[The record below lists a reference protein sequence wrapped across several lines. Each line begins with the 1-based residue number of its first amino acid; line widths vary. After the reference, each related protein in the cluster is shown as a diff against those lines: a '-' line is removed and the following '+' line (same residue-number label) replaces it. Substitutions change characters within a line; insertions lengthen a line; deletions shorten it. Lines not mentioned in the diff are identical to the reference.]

1 MDTKEFFNGLEIEET
16 DKDKAEAY
24 IKSKGLFAHMQIKNK
39 MLAWSSDKAIKY
51 SQIASYY
58 RYDKRIR
65 IILYK
70 YIAYL
75 EEYYRAILLD
85 NFSDSTE
92 QNFWINEIKT
102 KIDQGKQLN
111 VILEDLGF
119 RELLKQLKS
128 MPNDIKSNCNN
139 FDKVRLKENLYALK
153 ELRNAVMHNKFL
165 LMYRGFSMCYFAKGR
180 KGSTLRDNI
189 LNLVNFLPEDV
200 GKNCIKDINAC
211 KENRNTEKDTEWD
224 LPEQAI
230 VVIE

>member
-1 MDTKEFFNGLEIEET
+1 MDTKDFFEGLEIEEK
-16 DKDKAEAY
+16 DKHKAEAY

-92 QNFWINEIKT
+92 QNFWI
-102 KIDQGKQLN
+102 KIIADKINSGIRLDI
-111 VILEDLGF
+111 ILENLGF
-119 RELLKQLKS
+119 RSLLNQ
-128 MPNDIKSNCNN
+128 IKLLPDN
-139 FDKVRLKENLYALK
+139 LKEYSFNYNKPIRKNIDALI

-165 LMYRGFSMCYFAKGR
+165 LMYRGFEMCYFAKGR

-189 LNLVNFLPEDV
+189 LNLVNFLPKEV
-200 GKNCIKDINAC
+200 GENCIKDINAC

>member
-1 MDTKEFFNGLEIEET
+1 MDTKEFFNGLEIEEK

-39 MLAWSSDKAIKY
+39 MLAWSSDKTIKY

-92 QNFWINEIKT
+92 QNFWI
-102 KIDQGKQLN
+102 KIIADKINSGIRLDI
-111 VILEDLGF
+111 ILENLGF
-119 RELLKQLKS
+119 RSLLNQ
-128 MPNDIKSNCNN
+128 IKLLPDN
-139 FDKVRLKENLYALK
+139 LKEYSFNYNKPIRKNIDALI

-165 LMYRGFSMCYFAKGR
+165 LMYRGFEMCYFAKGR

-200 GKNCIKDINAC
+200 GVNCIKDINAC

>member
-39 MLAWSSDKAIKY
+39 LLAWSNKAIKY

-85 NFSDSTE
+85 KFSDSTE
-92 QNFWINEIKT
+92 QNFWI
-102 KIDQGKQLN
+102 KIIADKINSGIRLDI
-111 VILEDLGF
+111 ILENLGF
-119 RELLKQLKS
+119 RSLLNQ
-128 MPNDIKSNCNN
+128 IKLLPDN
-139 FDKVRLKENLYALK
+139 LKEYSFNSNKPIRKNIDALI

-200 GKNCIKDINAC
+200 GVNCIKDINAC

-224 LPEQAI
+224 LPEQAL

>member
-39 MLAWSSDKAIKY
+39 LLAWSSDKAIKY

-92 QNFWINEIKT
+92 QNFWI
-102 KIDQGKQLN
+102 KIIADKINSGIRLGI
-111 VILEDLGF
+111 ILENLGF
-119 RELLKQLKS
+119 RSLLNQ
-128 MPNDIKSNCNN
+128 IKLLPDN
-139 FDKVRLKENLYALK
+139 LKEYSFNSNKPIRKNIDALI

>member
-39 MLAWSSDKAIKY
+39 MLAWSSEKAIKY

-75 EEYYRAILLD
+75 EEYYRALLLD
-85 NFSDSTE
+85 NFCDDL
-92 QNFWINEIKT
+92 QQDFWI
-102 KIDQGKQLN
+102 KIIADKINSGVRLDI
-111 VILEDLGF
+111 ILENLGF
-119 RELLKQLKS
+119 RSLLNQ
-128 MPNDIKSNCNN
+128 IKLLPDN
-139 FDKVRLKENLYALK
+139 LKEYNFNYNKPIRKNIDALI

-165 LMYRGFSMCYFAKGR
+165 LMYRGYEMCYFAKDR

-189 LNLVNFLPEDV
+189 LNLVNFLPKEV
-200 GKNCIKDINAC
+200 GENCIKDINAC
-211 KENRNTEKDTEWD
+211 KEDRNTEKDTEWD
-224 LPEQAI
+224 LPEQAL

>member
-39 MLAWSSDKAIKY
+39 LLAWSDKAIKY

-65 IILYK
+65 IVLYK

-92 QNFWINEIKT
+92 QNFWI
-102 KIDQGKQLN
+102 KIIADKINSGIRLDI
-111 VILEDLGF
+111 ILENLGF
-119 RELLKQLKS
+119 RSLLNQ
-128 MPNDIKSNCNN
+128 IKLLPDN
-139 FDKVRLKENLYALK
+139 LKEYNFNYNKPIRKNIDALI

-165 LMYRGFSMCYFAKGR
+165 LMYRGYEMCYFAKGR

-200 GKNCIKDINAC
+200 GENCIKDINAC

-224 LPEQAI
+224 LPEQAL

>member
-92 QNFWINEIKT
+92 QNFWI
-102 KIDQGKQLN
+102 KIIADKINSGIRLDI
-111 VILEDLGF
+111 ILENLGF
-119 RELLKQLKS
+119 RSLLNQ
-128 MPNDIKSNCNN
+128 IKLLPDN
-139 FDKVRLKENLYALK
+139 LKEYSFNYNKPIRKNIDALI

-165 LMYRGFSMCYFAKGR
+165 LMYRGFEMCYFAKGR

-189 LNLVNFLPEDV
+189 LNLVNFLPKEV
-200 GKNCIKDINAC
+200 GENCIKDINAC

>member
-1 MDTKEFFNGLEIEET
+1 MDTKDFFEGLEIEEK
-16 DKDKAEAY
+16 DKHKAEAY

-39 MLAWSSDKAIKY
+39 MLAWSSDKTIKY

-92 QNFWINEIKT
+92 QNFWI
-102 KIDQGKQLN
+102 KIIADKINSGIRLDI
-111 VILEDLGF
+111 ILENLGF
-119 RELLKQLKS
+119 RSLLNQ
-128 MPNDIKSNCNN
+128 IKLLPDN
-139 FDKVRLKENLYALK
+139 LKEYSFNYNKPIRKNIDALI

-165 LMYRGFSMCYFAKGR
+165 LMYRGFEMCYFAKGR

-200 GKNCIKDINAC
+200 GVNCIKDINAC

-224 LPEQAI
+224 LPGQAL

>member
-1 MDTKEFFNGLEIEET
+1 MDTKEFFNGLEIEEK

-92 QNFWINEIKT
+92 QNFWI
-102 KIDQGKQLN
+102 KIIADKINSGIRLDI
-111 VILEDLGF
+111 ILENLGF
-119 RELLKQLKS
+119 RSLLNQVKLL
-128 MPNDIKSNCNN
+128 PDN
-139 FDKVRLKENLYALK
+139 LKEYSFNSNKPIRKNIDALI

-165 LMYRGFSMCYFAKGR
+165 LMYRGFEMCYFAKGR

>member
-1 MDTKEFFNGLEIEET
+1 MDTKDFFEGLEIEEK
-16 DKDKAEAY
+16 DKHKAEAY

-39 MLAWSSDKAIKY
+39 MLAWSSDKTIKY

-92 QNFWINEIKT
+92 QNFCLKIIADKINSGIRLD
-102 KIDQGKQLN
+102 I
-111 VILEDLGF
+111 ILENLGF
-119 RELLKQLKS
+119 RSLLNQVKLL
-128 MPNDIKSNCNN
+128 PDN
-139 FDKVRLKENLYALK
+139 LKEYSFNSNKPIRKNIDALI

-165 LMYRGFSMCYFAKGR
+165 LMYRGFEMCYFAKGR

>member
-1 MDTKEFFNGLEIEET
+1 MDIKDFFEGLEIEEK
-16 DKDKAEAY
+16 DKHKAEAY

-39 MLAWSSDKAIKY
+39 MLAWSSDKTIKY

-85 NFSDSTE
+85 NISDSTE
-92 QNFWINEIKT
+92 QNFWI
-102 KIDQGKQLN
+102 KIIADKINSGIRLDI
-111 VILEDLGF
+111 ILENLGF
-119 RELLKQLKS
+119 RSLLNQ
-128 MPNDIKSNCNN
+128 IKLLPDN
-139 FDKVRLKENLYALK
+139 LKEYNFNYNKPIRKNIDALI

-165 LMYRGFSMCYFAKGR
+165 LMYRGYEMCYFAKGR

-200 GKNCIKDINAC
+200 GENCIKDINAC

-224 LPEQAI
+224 LPEQAL

>member
-92 QNFWINEIKT
+92 QNFWI
-102 KIDQGKQLN
+102 KIIADKINSGIRLDI
-111 VILEDLGF
+111 ILENLGF
-119 RELLKQLKS
+119 RSLLNQ
-128 MPNDIKSNCNN
+128 IKLLPDN
-139 FDKVRLKENLYALK
+139 LKEYSFNSNKPIRKNIDALI

-200 GKNCIKDINAC
+200 GVNCIKDINAC

>member
-39 MLAWSSDKAIKY
+39 MLAWSSDKTIKY

-92 QNFWINEIKT
+92 QNFWI
-102 KIDQGKQLN
+102 KIIADKINSGIRLDI
-111 VILEDLGF
+111 ILENLGF
-119 RELLKQLKS
+119 RSLLNQ
-128 MPNDIKSNCNN
+128 IKLLPDN
-139 FDKVRLKENLYALK
+139 LKEYSFNYNKPIRKNIDALI

-165 LMYRGFSMCYFAKGR
+165 LMYRGFEMCYFAKGR

-200 GKNCIKDINAC
+200 GVNCIKDINAC

-224 LPEQAI
+224 LPGQAL

>member
-1 MDTKEFFNGLEIEET
+1 MDTKDFFEGLEIEEK
-16 DKDKAEAY
+16 DKHKAEAY

-92 QNFWINEIKT
+92 QNFWI
-102 KIDQGKQLN
+102 KIIADKINSGIRLDI
-111 VILEDLGF
+111 ILENLGF
-119 RELLKQLKS
+119 RSLLNQ
-128 MPNDIKSNCNN
+128 IKLLPDN
-139 FDKVRLKENLYALK
+139 LKEYSFNYNKPIRKNIDALI

-165 LMYRGFSMCYFAKGR
+165 LMYRGFEMCYFAKGR

-200 GKNCIKDINAC
+200 GVNCIKDINAC

>member
-1 MDTKEFFNGLEIEET
+1 
-16 DKDKAEAY
+16 
-24 IKSKGLFAHMQIKNK
+24 MQIKNK
-39 MLAWSSDKAIKY
+39 LLAWSSDKAIKY

-92 QNFWINEIKT
+92 QNFWI
-102 KIDQGKQLN
+102 KIIADKINSGIRLDI
-111 VILEDLGF
+111 ILENLGF
-119 RELLKQLKS
+119 RSLLNQ
-128 MPNDIKSNCNN
+128 IKLLPDN
-139 FDKVRLKENLYALK
+139 LKEYSFNSNKPIRKNIDALI

>member
-92 QNFWINEIKT
+92 QNFWI
-102 KIDQGKQLN
+102 KIIADKINSGIRLDI
-111 VILEDLGF
+111 ILENLGF
-119 RELLKQLKS
+119 RSLLNQ
-128 MPNDIKSNCNN
+128 IKLLPDN
-139 FDKVRLKENLYALK
+139 LKEYSFNSNKPIRKNIDALI
-153 ELRNAVMHNKFL
+153 ELRNVVMHNKFL

-200 GKNCIKDINAC
+200 GVNCIKDINAC

>member
-39 MLAWSSDKAIKY
+39 MLAWSSEKAIKY

-92 QNFWINEIKT
+92 QNFWI
-102 KIDQGKQLN
+102 KIIADKINSGVRLDI
-111 VILEDLGF
+111 ILENLGF
-119 RELLKQLKS
+119 RSLLNQ
-128 MPNDIKSNCNN
+128 IKLLPDN
-139 FDKVRLKENLYALK
+139 LKEYNFNYNKPIRKNIDALI

-165 LMYRGFSMCYFAKGR
+165 LMYRGYEMCYFAKDR

-189 LNLVNFLPEDV
+189 LNLVNFLPKEV
-200 GKNCIKDINAC
+200 GENCIKDINAC

-224 LPEQAI
+224 LPEQAL

>member
-1 MDTKEFFNGLEIEET
+1 MDTKEFFNGLEIEE
-16 DKDKAEAY
+16 KDKHKAEIY

-39 MLAWSSDKAIKY
+39 LLAWSNKAIKY
-51 SQIASYY
+51 SQIASFY

-65 IILYK
+65 IVLYK

-92 QNFWINEIKT
+92 QNFWI
-102 KIDQGKQLN
+102 KIIADKINSGIRLDI
-111 VILEDLGF
+111 ILENLGF
-119 RELLKQLKS
+119 RSLLNQ
-128 MPNDIKSNCNN
+128 IKLLPDN
-139 FDKVRLKENLYALK
+139 LKEYSFNYNKPIRKNIDALI

-165 LMYRGFSMCYFAKGR
+165 LMYRGFEMCYFAKGR

-200 GKNCIKDINAC
+200 GVNCIKDINAC

>member
-1 MDTKEFFNGLEIEET
+1 MDTKDFFEGLEIEEK
-16 DKDKAEAY
+16 DKHKAEAY

-92 QNFWINEIKT
+92 QNFWI
-102 KIDQGKQLN
+102 KIIADKINSGIRLDI
-111 VILEDLGF
+111 ILENLGF
-119 RELLKQLKS
+119 RSLLNQVKLL
-128 MPNDIKSNCNN
+128 PDN
-139 FDKVRLKENLYALK
+139 LKEYSFNSNKPIRKNIDALI

-200 GKNCIKDINAC
+200 GVNCIKDINAC

>member
-1 MDTKEFFNGLEIEET
+1 MDTKDFFEGLEIEEK
-16 DKDKAEAY
+16 DKHKAEAY

-39 MLAWSSDKAIKY
+39 MLAWSSDKTIKY

-92 QNFWINEIKT
+92 QNFWI
-102 KIDQGKQLN
+102 KIIADKINSGIRLDI
-111 VILEDLGF
+111 ILENLGF
-119 RELLKQLKS
+119 RSLLNQ
-128 MPNDIKSNCNN
+128 IKLLPDN
-139 FDKVRLKENLYALK
+139 LKEYSFNYNKPIRKNIDALI

-165 LMYRGFSMCYFAKGR
+165 LMYRGFEMCYFAKGR

-200 GKNCIKDINAC
+200 GVNCIKDINAC

>member
-75 EEYYRAILLD
+75 EEYYRALLLD
-85 NFSDSTE
+85 NFCDDL
-92 QNFWINEIKT
+92 QQDFWI
-102 KIDQGKQLN
+102 KIIADKINSGVRLDI
-111 VILEDLGF
+111 ILENLGF
-119 RELLKQLKS
+119 RSLLNQ
-128 MPNDIKSNCNN
+128 IKLLPDN
-139 FDKVRLKENLYALK
+139 LKEYSFNSNKPIRKNIDALI

-200 GKNCIKDINAC
+200 GVNCIKDINAC

>member
-92 QNFWINEIKT
+92 QNFWI
-102 KIDQGKQLN
+102 KIIADKINSGIRLDI
-111 VILEDLGF
+111 ILENLGF
-119 RELLKQLKS
+119 RSLLNQVKLL
-128 MPNDIKSNCNN
+128 PDN
-139 FDKVRLKENLYALK
+139 LKEYSFNSNKPIRKNIDALI

-165 LMYRGFSMCYFAKGR
+165 LMYRGFEMCYFAKGR

>member
-1 MDTKEFFNGLEIEET
+1 MDTKEFFNGLEIEEK

-92 QNFWINEIKT
+92 QNFWI
-102 KIDQGKQLN
+102 KIIADKINSGIRLDI
-111 VILEDLGF
+111 ILENLGF
-119 RELLKQLKS
+119 RSLLNQVKLL
-128 MPNDIKSNCNN
+128 PDN
-139 FDKVRLKENLYALK
+139 LKEYSFNSNKPIRKNIDALI

>member
-16 DKDKAEAY
+16 DKHKAEAY

-75 EEYYRAILLD
+75 EEYYRALLLD
-85 NFSDSTE
+85 NFCDDL
-92 QNFWINEIKT
+92 QQDFWI
-102 KIDQGKQLN
+102 KIIADKINSGVRLDI
-111 VILEDLGF
+111 ILENLGF
-119 RELLKQLKS
+119 RSLLNQ
-128 MPNDIKSNCNN
+128 IKLLPDN
-139 FDKVRLKENLYALK
+139 LKEYSFNSNKPIRKNIDALI

-200 GKNCIKDINAC
+200 GVNCIKDINAC